1 MVDTSSRFV
10 LGMKLRVC
18 LGDRIKTAFI
28 PGMATTNPF
37 CAERATFEYAV
48 GLDGLL
54 GIA

>member
-1 MVDTSSRFV
+1 MVDMSSRFV
-10 LGMKLRVC
+10 LGVKLRVC

-37 CAERATFEYAV
+37 CAERTALKYSV
-48 GLDGLL
+48 SLDGLL

>member
-1 MVDTSSRFV
+1 MAETSSRFV
-10 LGMKLRVC
+10 LGMMLRMR

-28 PGMATTNPF
+28 PGMATINPF
-37 CAERATFEYAV
+37 CAERTAFEYAV